1 MKMINENKVLEYA
14 DIEKLIPHRAPFLL
28 IDKLTNAVP
37 GESATG
43 IKAVSGGEYYFAGH
57 FPSNPVMPGVLIVEA
72 MAQVAACVASLT
84 LKDDQK
90 DTLVFFATIDK
101 TRFRKPVRPGD
112 LLMLDVQK
120 TASKANLWKFSAEAN
135 VDSKIVAQAEFSAMI
150 VEDDR

>member
-1 MKMINENKVLEYA
+1 MINENKVLEYT

-43 IKAVSGGEYYFAGH
+43 IKAVSGGEAYFAGH
-57 FPSNPVMPGVLIVEA
+57 FPGNPVMPGVLIVEA

-90 DTLVFFATIDK
+90 DTLVFFATIEL
-101 TRFRKPVRPGD
+101 T
-112 LLMLDVQK
+112 
-120 TASKANLWKFSAEAN
+120 N
-135 VDSKIVAQAEFSAMI
+135 VSILSI
-150 VEDDR
+150 SSVEIGFM

>member
-1 MKMINENKVLEYA
+1 MIYENRVLEYT

-43 IKAVSGGEYYFAGH
+43 IKAVSGGESYFAGH

-84 LKDDQK
+84 LKDDQI

-120 TASKANLWKFSAEAN
+120 TASKANLWKFSAKAN
-135 VDSKIVAQAEFSAMI
+135 VDGKIVAQAEFSAMI

>member
-1 MKMINENKVLEYA
+1 MTSENEVLEYT

-37 GESATG
+37 GESAIG
-43 IKAVSGGEYYFAGH
+43 IKAVSGGESYFMGH
-57 FPSNPVMPGVLIVEA
+57 FPGNPVMPGVLIVEA

-84 LKDDQK
+84 IEDEKK

-101 TRFRKPVRPGD
+101 TRFRQPVRPGD

-120 TASKANLWKFSAEAN
+120 TAAKANLWKFSGKAI
-135 VDSKIVAQAEFSAMI
+135 VDGKIVAHAEFSAMI
-150 VEDDR
+150 VESDK

>member
-1 MKMINENKVLEYA
+1 MISENEVLEYS

-43 IKAVSGGEYYFAGH
+43 IKAVSGCEPFFQGH
-57 FPSNPVMPGVLIVEA
+57 FPDNPVMPGVLIVEA
-72 MAQVAACVASLT
+72 MAQVAACVASLM
-84 LKDDQK
+84 LADDQK

-101 TRFRKPVRPGD
+101 TRFRQPVRPGD

-120 TASKANLWKFSAEAN
+120 TGSKANLWKFCSKAN
-135 VDSKIVAQAEFSAMI
+135 VDGKVVAQAEFSAMI
-150 VEDDR
+150 VENDR

>member
-1 MKMINENKVLEYA
+1 
-14 DIEKLIPHRAPFLL
+14 
-28 IDKLTNAVP
+28 
-37 GESATG
+37 
-43 IKAVSGGEYYFAGH
+43 
-57 FPSNPVMPGVLIVEA
+57 MPGVLIVEA

-120 TASKANLWKFSAEAN
+120 KASKANLWKFSAKAN